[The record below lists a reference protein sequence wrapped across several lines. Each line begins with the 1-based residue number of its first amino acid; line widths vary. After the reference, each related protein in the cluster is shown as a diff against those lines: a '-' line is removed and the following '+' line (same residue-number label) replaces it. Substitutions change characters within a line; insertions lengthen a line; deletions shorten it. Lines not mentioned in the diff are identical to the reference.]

1 MPENTRAGQNVGS
14 AVEATDADRGNRLT
28 YSLEGPGKD
37 SFTITSTGQIRT
49 KSGATYDYES
59 RQGYSVTVKV
69 DDGQRKDNSVATK
82 SVTINVEDRDE
93 PPSTPSAPRVMA
105 MAGSTDSVRVTWDEP
120 NNTGP
125 PINDYD
131 VQCLNCP
138 ARVSHDGVD
147 RNMIITG
154 LTPGTRYNVQIRA
167 WNAEGHSDWSGS
179 GAGSPNADVAN
190 QEPIFSGGARTFDVE
205 ENSVV
210 AGDPIGSPVTAVDP
224 DLDTVTHTLEGT
236 DATSFSIDAGSGQIR
251 ATGELNHEEKSRYS
265 VTVKATDTRGGS
277 ATVGVTINVTDVN
290 EPPARPE
297 APTVTPAS
305 STSILVSWDAPENTG
320 PSITD
325 YDYRYREA
333 LGSWTEV
340 SNTTITATAVVIP
353 GLTPGTS
360 YDVDVR
366 ATNAEG
372 TSDWSNSGIGSTTA
386 RGANS
391 PPVFTEGTSATR
403 SVSATAPAGTLIGA
417 PVTATDA
424 DAGAT
429 LTYSLEGNDAAS
441 FNINS
446 STGQLL
452 TRSGVTLTAGTT
464 YTVRVVADD
473 GTDRAEISVT
483 INATAAPPNNPP
495 VFTEGASAARSVS
508 ASAPAGTSIGAPLTA
523 TDADAGATLAY
534 SLEGADA
541 ASFGINPA
549 NGQLLTVA
557 GVTLDRSTYIVD
569 VVASDGSATSRITV
583 TITVTPNRAP
593 VFSEGGTATRSV
605 REDAASGTA
614 IGSPVTATDADPGAR
629 LTYRVE
635 GTDAGSFTINT
646 ANGQLLTSA
655 ALDAD
660 TKATYTVDVVAS
672 DGSLEARIT
681 VTITVTATNMA
692 PVFSEGASTTRTVSE
707 NAQASS
713 PVGAPVT
720 ATDADND
727 TLVYSLDGTDAS
739 SFDITSSGGQL
750 LVGAG
755 TVLDAS
761 TKSTYSVTV
770 VANDGSLDARI
781 TVTITVT
788 PTNRAPVFSE
798 GGTATRS
805 VREDAASGTA
815 IGSPVTATDAD
826 PGARLTYRVEG
837 TDAGSF
843 TINTA
848 NGQLL
853 TSAALDADT
862 KATYTVDV
870 VASDGSLE
878 ARITV
883 TITVTATN
891 MAPVFSEGASTTRT
905 VSENAQASSPVGA
918 PVTATDADND
928 TLVYSLDGTDASSF
942 DITSSGGQLLVG
954 AGTVLDAS
962 TKSTYSV
969 TVVANDGSLDA
980 RITVTITVTPTNRAP
995 VFSEGGT
1002 ATRSVREDA
1011 ASGTAI
1017 GSPVTAT
1024 DADPGARLTYRV
1036 EGTDA
1041 GSFTINTANG
1051 QLLTSAALDADTK
1064 ATYTV
1069 DVVASDGSLEARITV
1084 TITVTATNMAPVF
1097 SEGASTT
1104 RTVSENAQASSPV
1117 GAPVTATD
1125 ADNDTLVYSLDGT
1138 DASSFDITS
1147 SGGQLLVGAGTV
1159 LDASTKSTYS
1169 VTVVANDGS
1178 LDARITVTITVTP
1191 TNRAPVFSEGGT
1203 ATRSVREDAA
1213 SGTAIGSPVTATD
1226 ADPGARLTYRVEGTD
1241 AGSFTINTANGQLL
1255 TSAALDADTK
1265 ATYTVDV
1272 VASDGSARGQDY
1284 GDHHGDRLAD
1294 IVRLRDQ
1301 RGSVRRIEHRPGV
1314 RLRGLVG
1321 REGRAGRFG

>member
-1 MPENTRAGQNVGS
+1 MPLEPQTQYEVRVRATNGEGTADLEETPWGDWSALRRASTGGSNVRPVFSNTDSLITLEVPENTRSGQNVGS

-28 YSLEGPGKD
+28 YTLEGPGKD

-69 DDGQRKDNSVATK
+69 DDGQRQDNSVATK
-82 SVTINVEDRDE
+82 SVTIDVEDRDE

-167 WNAEGHSDWSGS
+167 WNDEGHSDWSGS

-205 ENSVV
+205 ENSIV

-236 DATSFSIDAGSGQIR
+236 DATSFAIDAGSGQIR
-251 ATGELNHEEKSRYS
+251 ATGGLNHEEKSRYS

-320 PSITD
+320 PSISD

-333 LGSWTEV
+333 LDSWTEV

-403 SVSATAPAGTLIGA
+403 SVSASAPAGTLIGA

-452 TRSGVTLTAGTT
+452 TKVRRITLTAGTT
-464 YTVRVVADD
+464 YTVTVAADD
-473 GTDRAEISVT
+473 GTDSAEISVT
-483 INATAAPPNNPP
+483 ITATAAPPNNPP
-495 VFTEGASAARSVS
+495 VFTEGASAARTVS
-508 ASAPAGTSIGAPLTA
+508 ATAPAGTSIGAPLTA

-534 SLEGADA
+534 SLEGADE

-549 NGQLLTVA
+549 NGQLLTLA

-660 TKATYTVDVVAS
+660 TKATYIVEVVAS

-681 VTITVTATNMA
+681 VTITVTALPTSFGCATRGAVSDASNTGLVSDCEA
-692 PVFSEGASTTRTVSE
+692 LLDARDVLVGLGSPLNWSASTPIAQWDGVTVDE
-707 NAQASS
+707 
-713 PVGAPVT
+713 T
-720 ATDADND
+720 
-727 TLVYSLDGTDAS
+727 
-739 SFDITSSGGQL
+739 
-750 LVGAG
+750 
-755 TVLDAS
+755 LDAS
-761 TKSTYSVTV
+761 
-770 VANDGSLDARI
+770 DHAR
-781 TVTITVT
+781 
-788 PTNRAPVFSE
+788 
-798 GGTATRS
+798 
-805 VREDAASGTA
+805 
-815 IGSPVTATDAD
+815 SPQ
-826 PGARLTYRVEG
+826 
-837 TDAGSF
+837 DAGS
-843 TINTA
+843 
-848 NGQLL
+848 
-853 TSAALDADT
+853 
-862 KATYTVDV
+862 
-870 VASDGSLE
+870 
-878 ARITV
+878 
-883 TITVTATN
+883 
-891 MAPVFSEGASTTRT
+891 
-905 VSENAQASSPVGA
+905 
-918 PVTATDADND
+918 
-928 TLVYSLDGTDASSF
+928 
-942 DITSSGGQLLVG
+942 
-954 AGTVLDAS
+954 
-962 TKSTYSV
+962 
-969 TVVANDGSLDA
+969 
-980 RITVTITVTPTNRAP
+980 
-995 VFSEGGT
+995 
-1002 ATRSVREDA
+1002 
-1011 ASGTAI
+1011 
-1017 GSPVTAT
+1017 
-1024 DADPGARLTYRV
+1024 RV
-1036 EGTDA
+1036 
-1041 GSFTINTANG
+1041 
-1051 QLLTSAALDADTK
+1051 
-1064 ATYTV
+1064 
-1069 DVVASDGSLEARITV
+1069 
-1084 TITVTATNMAPVF
+1084 
-1097 SEGASTT
+1097 
-1104 RTVSENAQASSPV
+1104 
-1117 GAPVTATD
+1117 
-1125 ADNDTLVYSLDGT
+1125 
-1138 DASSFDITS
+1138 
-1147 SGGQLLVGAGTV
+1147 
-1159 LDASTKSTYS
+1159 
-1169 VTVVANDGS
+1169 
-1178 LDARITVTITVTP
+1178 
-1191 TNRAPVFSEGGT
+1191 
-1203 ATRSVREDAA
+1203 
-1213 SGTAIGSPVTATD
+1213 
-1226 ADPGARLTYRVEGTD
+1226 
-1241 AGSFTINTANGQLL
+1241 
-1255 TSAALDADTK
+1255 
-1265 ATYTVDV
+1265 
-1272 VASDGSARGQDY
+1272 
-1284 GDHHGDRLAD
+1284 
-1294 IVRLRDQ
+1294 
-1301 RGSVRRIEHRPGV
+1301 
-1314 RLRGLVG
+1314 
-1321 REGRAGRFG
+1321 